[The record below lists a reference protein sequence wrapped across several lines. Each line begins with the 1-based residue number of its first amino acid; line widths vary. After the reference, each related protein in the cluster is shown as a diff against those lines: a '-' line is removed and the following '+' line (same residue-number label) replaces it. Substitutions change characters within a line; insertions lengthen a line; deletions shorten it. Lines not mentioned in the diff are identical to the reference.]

1 MCQGTGAAAESAV
14 SGMAPPTSQVQTS
27 PTPVSSHKPD
37 SRRGSNAADTLRTLQ
52 LFVQAFAVK
61 DEAGWLPVISKA
73 KQVKGG
79 TKEAVDCFQLL
90 APLQQILTEKGAL
103 SFGHVCCARARPS
116 LRLLSLARTHVI
128 KNAILQSACSSRH
141 LRVQTMA
148 GRQDEKV
155 RANATAGC
163 IYLALRKMLKEVA
176 ADTASLSWSE
186 RRVKSLSNDLKL
198 SEDFRDAISPLPD
211 EHVILGVKGVSLK
224 MEAVQNLQSCA
235 DSNAWMWNELLSKG
249 KLMDFTACV
258 KITEDDTD
266 LDFGTQ
272 SSFSSSSASSS
283 SSPYDAAA
291 DFKVIV
297 IKLVGKIQVKMD
309 VPGHNLNS
317 LMQKRE
323 GSGNLILDV
332 KKVNGGKIEIIVPP
346 FIPDACASMQ
356 GRDSDPGPGPLTDE
370 HKVFDN
376 EVAQKILN
384 QPPEQRAF
392 LLQMFLDQTAVR
404 SPVALASAGEKV
416 ASHDKYFSSRPHD
429 GSATIIVDLD
439 GHDVAQDSEGRIK
452 FTPVVKDGVLLLEMK
467 LATPN
472 S

>member
-1 MCQGTGAAAESAV
+1 
-14 SGMAPPTSQVQTS
+14 
-27 PTPVSSHKPD
+27 
-37 SRRGSNAADTLRTLQ
+37 
-52 LFVQAFAVK
+52 
-61 DEAGWLPVISKA
+61 
-73 KQVKGG
+73 
-79 TKEAVDCFQLL
+79 
-90 APLQQILTEKGAL
+90 
-103 SFGHVCCARARPS
+103 
-116 LRLLSLARTHVI
+116 
-128 KNAILQSACSSRH
+128 
-141 LRVQTMA
+141 
-148 GRQDEKV
+148 
-155 RANATAGC
+155 
-163 IYLALRKMLKEVA
+163 MLKEVA

-258 KITEDDTD
+258 KITEDDMD